1 MLLVDIPEK
10 EEFAVV
16 LATLSAIFTLL
27 PSCMLLGALTVWF
40 PKFDQLSDEES
51 IVEDGRLVLST
62 VLGETLSLTSSL
74 LSLFGAGRHGTPG
87 LNSGGSADSL
97 GPASTP
103 HLLETG
109 SGIRARGETL
119 LLFGAEESD
128 RSLVEMDGADT
139 TLAGTP
145 EDDCEG
151 ADIV

>member
-1 MLLVDIPEK
+1 M
-10 EEFAVV
+10 VV
-16 LATLSAIFTLL
+16 TTLSATFTLL
-27 PSCMLLGALTVWF
+27 PSCTLLGALTVWF

-51 IVEDGRLVLST
+51 IVEDGRLELST

-74 LSLFGAGRHGTPG
+74 LSDFGAGRHGTPG

-139 TLAGTP
+139 TLVSTP